1 MVNGLPALPVA
12 IGSAVG
18 WDSRSQT
25 AASPSKTKYTGV
37 SFEKAFGEI
46 DALGVYLAHC
56 VIQSKG
62 VIANVHYPVV
72 RSVPDK
78 GLKLG

>member
-25 AASPSKTKYTGV
+25 AASPSKTKHTGV
-37 SFEKAFGEI
+37 SLEKAFGEI

-62 VIANVHYPVV
+62 VIENVLHPVV
-72 RSVPDK
+72 RSVPNK

>member
-46 DALGVYLAHC
+46 DALGAYLAHC
-56 VIQSKG
+56 VIQSKS
-62 VIANVHYPVV
+62 VIANVHYPVI

-78 GLKLG
+78 GLELG